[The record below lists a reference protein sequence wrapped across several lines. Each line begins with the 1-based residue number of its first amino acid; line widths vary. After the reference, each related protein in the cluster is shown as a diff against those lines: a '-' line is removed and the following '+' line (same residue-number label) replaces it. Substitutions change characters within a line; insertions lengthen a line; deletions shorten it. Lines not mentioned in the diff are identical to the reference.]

1 MTTAP
6 VDYNALRFW
15 FGAGQWLL
23 NILVMIYLWRGRKTQ
38 ATAKRFHQA
47 EACLTKRIDANERDI
62 LRVQA
67 ELKHL
72 PTQGQFDALS
82 HDIRTLTSS
91 LGKVEGRLEGVN
103 RVADLM
109 NQFLINQ
116 GGNKHE

>member
-1 MTTAP
+1 MTSAP

-15 FGAGQWLL
+15 SSTAQWGL
-23 NILVMIYLWRGRKTQ
+23 NLLVMIYLWRGRKTQ
-38 ATAKRFHQA
+38 AAAKRFHQA
-47 EACLTKRIDANERDI
+47 EECLTSRIDANERDI

-72 PTQGQFDALS
+72 PTQGQFDALGT
-82 HDIRTLTSS
+82 DIRTLTKS
-91 LGKVEGRLEGVN
+91 LGNVEGRLEGLN